1 MIIDERRVEY
11 ASAFLDGGDY
21 AISKATRAGF
31 TTSFVI
37 AAARS
42 NKRVL
47 LVSPTKKIISSTMS
61 EAADIVGIYGNVACT
76 YNQAEIAKYPL
87 LEHLPMPIPR
97 NCDNC
102 KYASEC
108 CILYIERNPDAQLIS
123 ITAAKLE
130 AIMVSDSPRAIRLRE
145 IISEPDVV
153 MFDEA
158 HTLVTGN
165 VAKVPFD
172 SHLQGLGRKIKD
184 FKLLTRLIS
193 KWTALRSSV
202 QSDETEPLN
211 DLLRQ
216 AEYDPDNLLIRV
228 IHVPEQLPTDDLPK
242 IWGELKKLA
251 KTHAELGVTVDEV
264 LQLRDLME
272 ILSHDSVRLSYI
284 THDGTGQ
291 IYVCGAV
298 GRTNEAIQDY
308 LNNYAR
314 NAAVIFDSGTLYE
327 PYPGFFESLV
337 GRPVVRATFPDL
349 NQTHSKMTVYAD
361 TSRLSG
367 TTSQKLSR
375 IDAVINRI
383 AEISEAKGNAPIH
396 ALAPNRELHRRLH
409 HELHEAYPNIKWDYY
424 RSANTL
430 GVASDRRIIIAV
442 GLAEVPKHAYD
453 YLADT
458 HSESQSI
465 RVNSVDAATWQAW
478 SRAKDPA
485 GIEPSEVYC
494 IGVKAEAAARV
505 VTWGPGRS
513 VVRSGNRGYMVAC
526 TEELAKPQIMEP
538 YKKQVHA
545 DQRKASP
552 YIKRIWDASGDLAGC
567 PLPLYELEV
576 PEELKIASGNEIRAI
591 FAKSTYNY
599 PEFNIRESSEN
610 RAYLFSDRR
619 VKVFGALYADPQNET
634 EFQITAETLDRF
646 FRSRRTDHAEQQSD
660 GGYYPHATGDW
671 PDLIWEMLGK
681 KVTIATYSIG
691 EDGLTVQCAFDLD
704 NHGGNN
710 PALPRV
716 SAVVKHVEDL
726 GAQPVLVA
734 SGSPDSYHAHIP
746 IVRAPIATSHEFIKV
761 VHNELKKANGD
772 LDLKHDTETF
782 PKQKNASHSKGNA
795 LKLPL
800 AFSRK
805 SGVRSQLLDPETK
818 QPVDVVFIT
827 KVVLLRQPE
836 KEAERVGVRQ
846 YLPVRPCQT
855 TRRDMRPCVVAA
867 INQQLNGSSGNDMR
881 VAIVCEALAS
891 GKSREETIELFSG
904 QNDFDPKITA
914 KHVDY
919 IVDHGY
925 RPWNCETLQQRCAGL
940 VDCGNC
946 PLASRLAPQNC
957 VSVEVN

>member
-47 LVSPTKKIISSTMS
+47 LVSPTKKIISGTMS

-108 CILYIERNPDAQLIS
+108 CILYIERNPDAQMIS

-130 AIMVSDSPRAIRLRE
+130 AIMVSDSPRALRLRE

-165 VAKVPFD
+165 VAKLPFD

-202 QSDETEPLN
+202 QSDETEPLT

-216 AEYDPDNLLIRV
+216 TEYDPDSWLIREMR
-228 IHVPEQLPTDDLPK
+228 VPEQLSTDDLPK

-361 TSRLSG
+361 SSRLSG

-375 IDAVINRI
+375 IDDIAKRI

-396 ALAPNRELHRRLH
+396 ALAPNKELHRRLH
-409 HELHEAYPNIKWDYY
+409 KELHEAYPNIKWDYY

-442 GLAEVPKHAYD
+442 GLAEVPKNAYD

-458 HSESQSI
+458 YGESQSI

-505 VTWGPGRS
+505 VTWGPGRR
-513 VVRSGNRGYMVAC
+513 VARSGNRGYMVAC
-526 TEELAKPQIMEP
+526 AEELAKPQIMEP

-552 YIKRIWDASGDLAGC
+552 YIKRIWDASGDLTDC
-567 PLPLYELEV
+567 PLRLYELDVNSGVEKQT
-576 PEELKIASGNEIRAI
+576 EKIAKTTYNNPDYSIRA
-591 FAKSTYNY
+591 F
-599 PEFNIRESSEN
+599 SEKTGS
-610 RAYLFSDRR
+610 F
-619 VKVFGALYADPQNET
+619 VKCFGAIYANPQNSE
-634 EFQITAETLDRF
+634 QMLITAKTLDQF
-646 FRSRRTDHAEQQSD
+646 FRSKQSHHAEQQKQPNAR
-660 GGYYPHATGDW
+660 G
-671 PDLIWEMLGK
+671 MLGYRPHITRDFTTLVSDTLDGH
-681 KVTIATYSIG
+681 VTPATYGMG
-691 EDGLTVQCAFDLD
+691 EDGKTVQCAFDID
-704 NHGGNN
+704 NHAGTN

-716 SAVVKHVEDL
+716 IAAINHIKEL
-726 GAQPVLVA
+726 GAQPVPVS
-734 SGSPDSYHAHIP
+734 SGSADSYHVHIP
-746 IVRAPIATSHEFIKV
+746 IVRAPIETSHDFIKT
-761 VHNELKKANGD
+761 VHSELKTANNG
-772 LDLKHDTETF
+772 LDFKHDTEIF
-782 PKQKNASHSKGNA
+782 PKQGKKNSDHPYGNA

-800 AFSRK
+800 AVNNKTGQRAKVLADS
-805 SGVRSQLLDPETK
+805 LE
-818 QPVDVVFIT
+818 PVDVVFIT
-827 KVVLLRQPE
+827 KVAELRQPE

-867 INQQLNGSSGNDMR
+867 INQQLNGSSGHDMR

-891 GKSREETIELFSG
+891 GKSREETTELFSG
-904 QNDFDPKITA
+904 QNDFDQEITA

-940 VDCGNC
+940 VDCANC
-946 PLASRLAPQNC
+946 LLASRLAPQKC